1 MLALAQGLV
10 DRGHRATFVAQADVK
25 PKVSRPGIGFAPVGA
40 RTHPAG
46 RLTRMTARLG
56 GTTGLFGIGG
66 VIRDMAAT
74 TDMLC
79 EDVPDML
86 REIHAEAVV
95 ADQTEPAGGLVARH
109 LGIPVVS
116 VANALLIDREPSVPP
131 PFTGWAY
138 DASRWGVQR
147 NRGGYRVSDW
157 LMRPVSAVVGRRARA
172 WGLAG
177 IETVEDCLSST
188 LQISQSVEGLD
199 FPRQRL
205 SSTLVYCGPLRRPEG
220 RTWSPVE
227 GRHNVFCSLGTLQGG
242 RLPIFRIVAE
252 ACRDRGVALTIAHG
266 GKLDASEAASLPGN
280 PAVETFVP
288 QRAVIGTASAVVTHG
303 GLNTVLDALA
313 AGVPLIVVPL
323 AFEQGATAARVARTG
338 AGLAIPLRSLTP
350 ERVGKAFG
358 EILDVPSY
366 RERAAAL
373 RDEIALAGGVDRAV
387 TLIERATGPRR

>member
-1 MLALAQGLV
+1 M
-10 DRGHRATFVAQADVK
+10 H
-25 PKVSRPGIGFAPVGA
+25 
-40 RTHPAG
+40 
-46 RLTRMTARLG
+46 
-56 GTTGLFGIGG
+56 
-66 VIRDMAAT
+66 
-74 TDMLC
+74 
-79 EDVPDML
+79 
-86 REIHAEAVV
+86 
-95 ADQTEPAGGLVARH
+95 
-109 LGIPVVS
+109 
-116 VANALLIDREPSVPP
+116 
-131 PFTGWAY
+131 
-138 DASRWGVQR
+138 
-147 NRGGYRVSDW
+147 
-157 LMRPVSAVVGRRARA
+157 
-172 WGLAG
+172 
-177 IETVEDCLSST
+177 
-188 LQISQSVEGLD
+188 
-199 FPRQRL
+199 
-205 SSTLVYCGPLRRPEG
+205 CGPLRRPEG

-227 GRHNVFCSLGTLQGG
+227 GRPNVFCSLGTLQGG

-280 PAVETFVP
+280 PAVEAFVP

-387 TLIERATGPRR
+387 DAHRAGHGPRR